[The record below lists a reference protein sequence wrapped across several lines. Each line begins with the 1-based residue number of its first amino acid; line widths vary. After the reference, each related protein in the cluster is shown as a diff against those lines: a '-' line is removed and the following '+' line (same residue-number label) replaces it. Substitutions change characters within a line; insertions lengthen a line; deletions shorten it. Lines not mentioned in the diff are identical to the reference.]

1 MKSLSSIQPV
11 AYALLRI
18 VSGFL
23 FFYHGGQ
30 KLFGGH
36 ATIHD
41 PRVLVS
47 GIIEFSGGL
56 LILSGFFTRPA
67 ALLACARTAV
77 IDFNTHQLRGS
88 FPLPNHTQL
97 PVFSTFPF

>member
-36 ATIHD
+36 ATIPD
-41 PRVLVS
+41 PLMVVAR
-47 GIIEFSGGL
+47 IIEFAGGI
-56 LILSGFFTRPA
+56 LIVLGLFTRPA
-67 ALLACARTAV
+67 ALIPCGQTAV
-77 IDFNTHQLRGS
+77 MYFKSPRLCGF
-88 FPLPNHTQL
+88 FPLTN
-97 PVFSTFPF
+97 PVPIAAV